1 MPIEPTFDSPRS
13 YCLKA
18 KQELG
23 LETYSIEETLK
34 ANVDSLIELGLCEP
48 KRKQLDQNQSA
59 PPFSPPPPS
68 PHFSRSAEGERSA
81 DVRSVVVA
89 LAVMAKYIAPRL

>member
-23 LETYSIEETLK
+23 LETYSREETLK

-59 PPFSPPPPS
+59 PLPPPP
-68 PHFSRSAEGERSA
+68 PPLLPFSWRRAAG
-81 DVRSVVVA
+81 
-89 LAVMAKYIAPRL
+89 

>member
-59 PPFSPPPPS
+59 PHPLLPPR
-68 PHFSRSAEGERSA
+68 FSRSAEGERSA
-81 DVRSVVVA
+81 DVRSVVVV

>member
-59 PPFSPPPPS
+59 PPPPPP
-68 PHFSRSAEGERSA
+68 PPLLPFSGGR
-81 DVRSVVVA
+81 
-89 LAVMAKYIAPRL
+89 AVG

>member
-59 PPFSPPPPS
+59 PPFSPPPSGAPPS
-68 PHFSRSAEGERSA
+68 RKLPPPLLPFSGRR
-81 DVRSVVVA
+81 
-89 LAVMAKYIAPRL
+89 AVG